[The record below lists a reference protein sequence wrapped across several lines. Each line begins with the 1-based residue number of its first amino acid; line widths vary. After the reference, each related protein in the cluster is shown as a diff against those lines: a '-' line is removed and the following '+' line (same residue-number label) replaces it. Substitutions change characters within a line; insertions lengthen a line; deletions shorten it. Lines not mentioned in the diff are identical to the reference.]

1 MKYSYEW
8 LECEKEHF
16 AKERKKWI
24 EKVLTDMNIVAPDAA
39 YGERFGYGRTKRV

>member
-1 MKYSYEW
+1 MFEGETMKREW

-24 EKVLTDMNIVAPDAA
+24 EKVLSNPRIVAPDAT
-39 YGERFGYGRTKRV
+39 YGERFGT